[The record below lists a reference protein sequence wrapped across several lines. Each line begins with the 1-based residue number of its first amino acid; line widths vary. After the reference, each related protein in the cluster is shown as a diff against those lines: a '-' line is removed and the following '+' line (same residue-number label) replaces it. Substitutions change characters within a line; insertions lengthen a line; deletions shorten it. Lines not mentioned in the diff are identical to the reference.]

1 MTLTFLTQYVFHFQH
16 KIRKSLIQVSKNS
29 VKNLDLE
36 QKYAGNASDVDF
48 IIGVHH

>member
-1 MTLTFLTQYVFHFQH
+1 MFSISNIKSYQLYLW
-16 KIRKSLIQVSKNS
+16 KSLIQVSKNS